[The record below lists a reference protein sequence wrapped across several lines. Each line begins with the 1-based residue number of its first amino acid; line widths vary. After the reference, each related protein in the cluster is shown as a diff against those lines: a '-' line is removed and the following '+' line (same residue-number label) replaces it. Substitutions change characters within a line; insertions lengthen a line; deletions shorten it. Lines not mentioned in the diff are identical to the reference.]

1 MFLPANM
8 LLSSVSQKFIAEEV
22 DDLEAKN
29 AGDHLEKQCAALCR
43 FVPLCAALCRFVPL
57 CAAADTDNRLIA
69 AVPTLV
75 YCRPKCGSEIVF
87 VTLLAVSIRNPIW
100 MGGGEEL
107 LVRVRA

>member
-1 MFLPANM
+1 M

-43 FVPLCAALCRFVPL
+43 FVPLCAA
-57 CAAADTDNRLIA
+57 ADTDNRLIA

-75 YCRPKCGSEIVF
+75 YC
-87 VTLLAVSIRNPIW
+87 
-100 MGGGEEL
+100 
-107 LVRVRA
+107 